1 MRNLGND
8 MAKILRFL
16 ATKTLVLKINS
27 PLLPKKD
34 NIVVTKAPSLN
45 SLISVVFY
53 QLWLIRIC
61 DRKKEKELKRIVRK
75 IPNKIRKK
83 VNSSKTMFINF

>member
-53 QLWLIRIC
+53 QL
-61 DRKKEKELKRIVRK
+61 
-75 IPNKIRKK
+75 
-83 VNSSKTMFINF
+83 